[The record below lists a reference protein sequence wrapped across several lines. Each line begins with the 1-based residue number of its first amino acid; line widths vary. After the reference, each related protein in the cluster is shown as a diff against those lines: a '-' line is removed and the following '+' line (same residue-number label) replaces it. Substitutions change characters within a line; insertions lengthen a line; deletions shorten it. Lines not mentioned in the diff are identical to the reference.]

1 MRKFAFNPDKGKSAR
16 VYGRGLAI
24 SRKSSVTVCRKV
36 TGMRSD
42 KAKQLLQN
50 MVKQKQSLDG
60 KFYTNVSKEMVGL
73 IESAEKNAE
82 NKGLDTEKLHVHAS
96 AHKGFGFFRPRGWKR
111 RREQKKVTNL
121 QVVLVQR

>member
-1 MRKFAFNPDKGKSAR
+1 MRKFAFNPDKEKSAR

-42 KAKQLLQN
+42 KAKQLLNN
-50 MVKQKQSLDG
+50 MINQKQSLEG
-60 KFYTNVSKEMVGL
+60 KFYTNTSKEIFEL
-73 IESAEKNAE
+73 IESGEKNAE

-96 AHKGFGFFRPRGWKR
+96 AHKGFGFFRLRGWKR
-111 RREQKKVTNL
+111 RRERKKVTNL
-121 QVVLVQR
+121 QIVLVQR